1 MNYAIFFFMLILSF
15 VSIHTQAE
23 WKLELDMKIPLPYSG
38 FEYRPVAWNS
48 NGKKVYTGSGDKG
61 TSLAVVDVQ
70 RGVTAI
76 ISGARYPIAS
86 IAYKHSGPGGIA
98 TCDSTAGSE
107 SEFRLWDVSAKSS
120 EPVTT
125 APSLQYGLFGVAS
138 GPGNMWA
145 TYQYGYQT
153 VPPGTMFVL
162 DGTRLAWHAKAE
174 PPLSKSSTL
183 SGVAWNEYTGEFLF
197 GRGPLF
203 NGVIAYNTATHS
215 VRTLSSPLESSSMQY
230 GLKCVKGTTFLLGK
244 TFPGNAVINY
254 LVQWKNNQ
262 IEGVASQLGNSQ
274 VMFFDFDIND
284 GYVAAFSPY
293 GDSPKNQPPC
303 CQLFNQNDLENYI
316 STVSYAMN
324 EVIGSVAFNPRN
336 NKQLAVATNQALY
349 LYSLVFTNGPEEFRC
364 ADETQDGRSYW
375 DTYIQNHT
383 KQPHAPR
390 IQAPFVPHV
399 NDWPNRP

>member
-1 MNYAIFFFMLILSF
+1 MNYAISFFMLILSF

-38 FEYRPVAWNS
+38 FVYRPVAWNS
-48 NGKKVYTGSGDKG
+48 NGKKLYTGSGDKG

-98 TCDSTAGSE
+98 TCDSTDDSK

-125 APSLQYGLFGVAS
+125 APPLQQGLFGVAN
-138 GPGNMWA
+138 GPGNMWG
-145 TYQYGYQT
+145 TYQYGDQT
-153 VPPGTMFVL
+153 IPPGTMFVL
-162 DGTRLAWHAKAE
+162 DGTKLAWYAKAE
-174 PPLSKSSTL
+174 PPFSESNIL
-183 SGVAWNEYTGEFLF
+183 SGVVWNEYTGECLF
-197 GRGPLF
+197 SLYL
-203 NGVIAYNTATHS
+203 NGVIAYNAATHS
-215 VRTLSSPLESSSMQY
+215 VRRLSSPLESSSMQH
-230 GLKCVKGTTFLLGK
+230 GLKCVKGTTFSLGK
-244 TFPGNAVINY
+244 TFPGNTVINY
-254 LVQWKNNQ
+254 LVQWKHNQ
-262 IEGVASQLGNSQ
+262 TEGGASQLGNSQ

-284 GYVAAFSPY
+284 EYVVAFSPY

-303 CQLFNQNDLENYI
+303 CQLFSQNDLQQYI
-316 STVSYAMN
+316 TTVSYAMN

-390 IQAPFVPHV
+390 IQGPFMSQV
-399 NDWPNRP
+399 NDWPHKY